1 MAHFTRLI
9 KVFTLSLLGLI
20 FTTSPRCETELK
32 TQLVLIP
39 FQYLLGELNNH
50 YTSNELIAAQIQKG
64 SFTHLGFQ
72 GLWVKSGIGLNMW
85 CEPNW
90 LKCWQGEGQEYI
102 NPMGYISFNAHF
114 ASDIWQIHAYT
125 TYHYGRYYIST
136 SLWHYENW
144 MPPRHAISLGATTQY
159 LKINQKLHFNAH
171 ILWPD
176 QKPILGR
183 QDQWRLDIKGISP
196 LALISNNTAILIG
209 PYYKRIQDHNALKD
223 YWGINAEIILSFS
236 GRSLFLKYNYDDYDH
251 SRINFGFAVGARPIT
266 SLSPQ
271 NFM

>member
-9 KVFTLSLLGLI
+9 KVFTLSLLGLL
-20 FTTSPRCETELK
+20 FTVSPRCDTELK
-32 TQLVLIP
+32 PQLVLIP
-39 FQYLLGELNNH
+39 ARLREFNYDLTNF
-50 YTSNELIAAQIQKG
+50 YIKNEFLTLQFSKG
-64 SFTHLGFQ
+64 SINHLGFQ
-72 GLWVKSGIGLNMW
+72 GFWLDTCVGYRSWSH
-85 CEPNW
+85 PNVIEI
-90 LKCWQGEGQEYI
+90 LQNKTPIYI
-102 NPMGYISFNAHF
+102 SPMGYVSLNYQYANTV
-114 ASDIWQIHAYT
+114 WQIHGYT
-125 TYHYGRYYIST
+125 NYHYEWYYAFNPS
-136 SLWHYENW
+136 SRL
-144 MPPRHAISLGATTQY
+144 PSRHTVSLGATTQY
-159 LKINQKLHFNAH
+159 LKINQKLHVNAH
-171 ILWPD
+171 ILWPN
-176 QKPILGR
+176 QEPILGR

-236 GRSLFLKYNYDDYDH
+236 GRSLFLKYNYDDHDH